1 MFFRLCI
8 IDDNKKKNQSLKDKL
23 PKDVLSFNIW

>member
-8 IDDNKKKNQSLKDKL
+8 IDDNKKNQSLRDTL